1 MSEELLRVPALQ
13 GFSIRAPQIEDAEKV
28 ADLFNLISMEV
39 VGKKHYEASMLERSW
54 QAPKFEKEQSVR
66 LVFTPNGELAAYVEV
81 GGHQEPHVQI
91 GVGVMLPAAFQ
102 GRGIGTALL
111 HWGEGRAR
119 EILLKAPQD
128 AQVVMTAAC
137 TEKDHYRTSL
147 YQRYGMNIYRHFF
160 KMVIDLETPPQQSE
174 VPAGIVIRPYD
185 EETELYPLSQC
196 YLDSFQDHF
205 GFSGQTLE
213 DTATYIRHLIDKDP
227 DYDPELWYVAVAG
240 EEMVGFSICA
250 GKTVED
256 PLMGYVNV
264 LGVVRDYRK
273 RGLGMALLT
282 HSFADLHRRGCE
294 RVGLS
299 VDASNLTGATR
310 LYEQAGM
317 DVRERFDLY
326 QKVLREGEV
335 LVRQ

>member
-13 GFSIRAPQIEDAEKV
+13 GLTIRAPEIEDAAMV
-28 ADLFNLISMEV
+28 ADFFNVISIEV
-39 VGKKHYEASMLERSW
+39 VGKKHYETSVFERTW
-54 QAPKFEKEQSVR
+54 QAPKFDKDQSVR
-66 LVFTPNGELAAYVEV
+66 LVFTPDGELAAYVEV

-111 HWGEGRAR
+111 RWGEGRAQ
-119 EILLKAPQD
+119 EIMLKAPKD
-128 AQVVMTAAC
+128 AQVIMTAAC
-137 TEKDHYRTSL
+137 NEKDHYRTSL
-147 YQRYGMNIYRHFF
+147 YQRYGMSLYRHFF
-160 KMVIDLETPPQQSE
+160 KMVIDFDAPPQLSGM
-174 VPAGIVIRPYD
+174 PSGIVIRSFN
-185 EETELYPLSQC
+185 EENELNQLAQC
-196 YLDSFQDHF
+196 YLDSFQDRF

-227 DYDPELWYVAVAG
+227 DYDPELWFVAVDG

-250 GKTVED
+250 GTTTED
-256 PLMGYVNV
+256 PQMGYVNV

-273 RGLGMALLT
+273 QGLGMALLT
-282 HSFADLHRRGCE
+282 HSFVELHQRGCE

-310 LYEQAGM
+310 LYEKAGM

-326 QKVLREGEV
+326 QKILRDGEV
-335 LVRQ
+335 LIRQ

>member
-1 MSEELLRVPALQ
+1 MTDELLRVPALH
-13 GFSIRAPQIEDAEKV
+13 GFTTRAPDIGDAEMV
-28 ADLFNLISMEV
+28 ADLFNVISMEI
-39 VGKKHYEASMLERSW
+39 VGKKQYEASVFERTW
-54 QAPKFEKEQSVR
+54 QSPKFDKDQSVR
-66 LVFTPNGELAAYVEV
+66 LVFAPDGQLAAYVEV

-111 HWGEGRAR
+111 QWGEGRAR
-119 EILLKAPQD
+119 EILLKAPKD
-128 AQVVMTAAC
+128 AQVVMMAAC
-137 TEKDHYRTSL
+137 NEKDHYRTSL

-160 KMVIDLETPPQQSE
+160 KMVIDFNTPPKPAE
-174 VPAGIVIRPYD
+174 VPAEIVIRPYD

-227 DYDPELWYVAVAG
+227 NYDPELWFVAVRG

-250 GKTVED
+250 GKITED

-264 LGVVRDYRK
+264 LGVVRDYPK
-273 RGLGMALLT
+273 QGLGMTLLK
-282 HSFADLHRRGCE
+282 HSFTELHQRGCE

-299 VDASNLTGATR
+299 VDASSLTGATR
-310 LYEQAGM
+310 LYEKAGM

-326 QKVLREGEV
+326 QKVLRDGEV
-335 LVRQ
+335 LIRQ

>member
-1 MSEELLRVPALQ
+1 MSEESLRVPALQ
-13 GFSIRAPQIEDAEKV
+13 EFTIRPPKIEDAGLV
-28 ADLFNLISMEV
+28 ADLFNVISMEV
-39 VGKKHYEASMLERSW
+39 VGKKQYEGYMLERSW
-54 QAPKFEKEQSVR
+54 QAPKFEIDQSVR
-66 LVFTPNGELAAYVEV
+66 LIFTPEGELAAYVEV

-111 HWGEGRAR
+111 EWGEGRAR
-119 EILLKAPQD
+119 EFMRKAPKD

-137 TEKDHYRTSL
+137 NEKDHYRTAL
-147 YQRYGMNIYRHFF
+147 YQRYGMDIYRHFF
-160 KMVIDLETPPQQSE
+160 KMVIDFEASPQPSE
-174 VPAGIVIRPYD
+174 VPDGIVIRPYV

-227 DYDPELWYVAVAG
+227 DYDPELWFVAVEG

-250 GKTVED
+250 GKTTED

-273 RGLGMALLT
+273 QGLGMALLT
-282 HSFADLHRRGCE
+282 HSFADLHSRGCE

-310 LYEQAGM
+310 LYEKAGM

-326 QKVLREGEV
+326 QKVLRDGEV